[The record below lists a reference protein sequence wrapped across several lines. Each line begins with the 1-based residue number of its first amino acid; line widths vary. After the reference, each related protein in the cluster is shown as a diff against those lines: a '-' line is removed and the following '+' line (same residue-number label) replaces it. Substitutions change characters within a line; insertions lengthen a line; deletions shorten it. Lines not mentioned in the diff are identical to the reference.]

1 MINFSDLTF
10 IFRFLPVF
18 IVAFYLTPFEFRTL
32 TLLIGSLVFYGVGDI
47 KMFPVLLGAVIINY
61 LFSRALKGGGSKVL
75 LGFAI
80 VLDALMLVEFKLLG
94 QFVDSS
100 FMPIGVS
107 FFTFKM
113 ISFQIDNYRGKVDEK
128 AGFLDIAAYF
138 VMFPQIVSGPI
149 MRFED
154 YVRNPFMK
162 LWSRENVE
170 ADQGSNSETEPDQE
184 KEAAVQETVKSGSD
198 GDPEIINLDTKEGM
212 EKLEEDGKSENAAG
226 AEKPSKLA
234 AIEDGIR
241 FFVIGLAFKVMIADH
256 LSMLWRDIGTIGYES
271 ISTALAWLGA
281 YTYSMELYFD
291 FWGYS
296 LMAAGIGVMLGFPF
310 IVNFD
315 QPYGSKNVSEFY
327 RRWHATLGSWFRDYI
342 YFPMG
347 GSRKGNLRTVLNLF
361 TVWLI
366 TGFWHGVTLNFI
378 LWGMIIFVIILCE
391 RFILAKLPKFLGGLI
406 GRINVLVLIPLT
418 WVVFALPDNSMLS
431 TYFMRLFPFFGV
443 GVSINQGD
451 FIKNVGIYGIVLGT
465 GLILMIPAV
474 YGFFVKHRKNPVFTV
489 GLLLLFWACV
499 YSLSNAAG
507 NPFMYFKF

>member
-18 IVAFYLTPFEFRTL
+18 IVAFYLTPYEFRTL
-32 TLLIGSLVFYGVGDI
+32 TLLLGSLVFYGVGDI

-154 YVRNPFMK
+154 YVKNPFMK
-162 LWSRENVE
+162 LWNRENVE
-170 ADQGSNSETEPDQE
+170 TDSESASETETDQE
-184 KEAAVQETVKSGSD
+184 KEIEVLETVKNDSD
-198 GDPEIINLDTKEGM
+198 SDSEIINLDTDEGM
-212 EKLEEDGKSENAAG
+212 EKLEDTGKNESAAEG
-226 AEKPSKLA
+226 ERPSKLA

-241 FFVIGLAFKVMIADH
+241 FFVIGLAFKVLLADH

-347 GSRKGNLRTVLNLF
+347 GSRKGNLRTILNLL

-378 LWGMIIFVIILCE
+378 LWGMIIFVRVEFYSHRIQE
-391 RFILAKLPKFLGGLI
+391 LI
-406 GRINVLVLIPLT
+406 QT
-418 WVVFALPDNSMLS
+418 
-431 TYFMRLFPFFGV
+431 
-443 GVSINQGD
+443 
-451 FIKNVGIYGIVLGT
+451 
-465 GLILMIPAV
+465 
-474 YGFFVKHRKNPVFTV
+474 
-489 GLLLLFWACV
+489 
-499 YSLSNAAG
+499 
-507 NPFMYFKF
+507 

>member
-18 IVAFYLTPFEFRTL
+18 IVAFYLTPYEFRTL
-32 TLLIGSLVFYGVGDI
+32 TLLLGSLVFYGVGDI

-61 LFSRALKGGGSKVL
+61 LFSRALKGGGSKAL

-154 YVRNPFMK
+154 YVKNPFMK
-162 LWSRENVE
+162 LWNRENVE
-170 ADQGSNSETEPDQE
+170 TDSEGASETETDQE
-184 KEAAVQETVKSGSD
+184 KEIEVLETVKNDSD
-198 GDPEIINLDTKEGM
+198 SDSEIINLDTDEGM
-212 EKLEEDGKSENAAG
+212 EKLEDTGKNESAAEVG
-226 AEKPSKLA
+226 KTGKLH

-241 FFVIGLAFKVMIADH
+241 FFVIGLAFKVLIADH

-315 QPYGSKNVSEFY
+315 QPYGSRNVSEFY

-347 GSRKGNLRTVLNLF
+347 GSRKGNLRTVLNLL

-391 RFILAKLPKFLGGLI
+391 RFILARLPKFLGGLI

-418 WVVFALPDNSMLS
+418 WVVFALPDNGMLS

>member
-18 IVAFYLTPFEFRTL
+18 IVAFYLTPYEFRTL
-32 TLLIGSLVFYGVGDI
+32 TLLLGSLVFYGVGDI

-154 YVRNPFMK
+154 YVKNPFMK
-162 LWSRENVE
+162 LWNRENVE
-170 ADQGSNSETEPDQE
+170 TDSESASETETDQE
-184 KEAAVQETVKSGSD
+184 KEIEVLETVKNDSD
-198 GDPEIINLDTKEGM
+198 SDSEIINLDTDEGM
-212 EKLEEDGKSENAAG
+212 EKLEDTGKNESAAEV
-226 AEKPSKLA
+226 EKTGKLH
-234 AIEDGIR
+234 AIEDGLR
-241 FFVIGLAFKVMIADH
+241 FFIIGLAFKVLLADH

-315 QPYGSKNVSEFY
+315 QPYGSRNVSEFY

-347 GSRKGNLRTVLNLF
+347 GSRKGNLRTVLNLL

-378 LWGMIIFVIILCE
+378 LWGMVIFVIILCE
-391 RFILAKLPKFLGGLI
+391 RFILSKLPKVLGDII

-418 WVVFALPDNSMLS
+418 WVVFAIPDNGMLS

-443 GVSINQGD
+443 GISINQGD